1 MPARDVAIAGLG
13 RLTGCIHARHDAS
26 DASCTLISTHH
37 HDRFFLTIMATGWDD
52 DFDAPMAGPSFVDRA
67 RVAPDDD
74 DFPILEGGRPGI
86 LPQDLAE
93 ETPFQQLIRHWMN
106 ERHAPDILP
115 GQEALLG
122 RLLDHIRKQVSNEFL
137 WGAMWLAR
145 RRKIWLR
152 TGGSSEVA
160 LIDDV

>member
-1 MPARDVAIAGLG
+1 M
-13 RLTGCIHARHDAS
+13 
-26 DASCTLISTHH
+26 LI
-37 HDRFFLTIMATGWDD
+37 IMATGWDD
-52 DFDAPMAGPSFVDRA
+52 DFDASMAGPSFVDRA

-74 DFPILEGGRPGI
+74 DFPIREGGGPGI

-137 WGAMWLAR
+137 RGAMWLAR
-145 RRKIWLR
+145 RRKIWLWA
-152 TGGSSEVA
+152 GVSWEVA